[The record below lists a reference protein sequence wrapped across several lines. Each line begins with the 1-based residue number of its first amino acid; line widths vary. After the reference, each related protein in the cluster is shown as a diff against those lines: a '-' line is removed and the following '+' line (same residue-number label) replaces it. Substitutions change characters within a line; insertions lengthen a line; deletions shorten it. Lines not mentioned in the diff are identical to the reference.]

1 MEKIFEMLRLLSR
14 GEENAR
20 SRAHL
25 SQRLK
30 VSDRDLRDLVAEAR
44 TRGHPVLS
52 SSKGAGYY
60 LPAVGKQGIDEAN
73 RFLNEQY
80 SRINKIHE
88 STLGAKRYIERFGG
102 QIV

>member
-25 SQRLK
+25 SQRLE

-44 TRGHPVLS
+44 IRGHPVLS

-60 LPAVGKQGIDEAN
+60 LPAVGQKGIDEAN
-73 RFLNEQY
+73 RFIAEQN
-80 SRINKIHE
+80 SRIKKLKD
-88 STLGAKRYIERFGG
+88 STAGAKNYLNRFGG
-102 QIV
+102 KT